1 MKNAFMKV
9 VGIAGVVAALLLTG
23 SSAMAQ
29 GDEGGAG
36 DKVVYK
42 KKTTIDFSDTIIE
55 GDLMKPEGSY
65 VVSRKAS
72 RFSALI
78 RLRENFLPELT
89 ASPNEL

>member
-1 MKNAFMKV
+1 MKSVLFRL
-9 VGIAGVVAALLLTG
+9 VAALAVFAAVAL
-23 SSAMAQ
+23 SAEAAMAQ
-29 GDEGGAG
+29 DAPG

-42 KKTTIDFSDTIIE
+42 KKTTIDFSDTVIE

-72 RFSALI
+72 KFSTLI
-78 RLRENFLPELT
+78 RLRENFVPELL